1 MLNLKLQMD
10 DDLPLREVVFN
21 TLRQAILRGDLKP
34 KQRLM
39 EVHLADKLG
48 VSRTPIR
55 EAIRML
61 ELEGLVIML
70 PRRGAEVASISRDDL
85 KDVLEVR
92 NSLDTL
98 AVSLACERITD
109 EELVELENASK
120 AFEEATRS
128 NDSIKIA
135 EADVRFHDIIH
146 TASKNNR
153 LCMIE
158 SNLAE
163 RVYRYRLEYIKE
175 LKDFSRLVEEHRL
188 ILDYI
193 KNHQTNLA
201 VEVID
206 IHIKNQM
213 NSILASLEK

>member
-1 MLNLKLQMD
+1 MFNLKLQMN

-70 PRRGAEVASISRDDL
+70 PRRGAEVASISREDL

-98 AVSLACERITD
+98 AVSLACERITE
-109 EELVELENASK
+109 EELEELKKASED
-120 AFEEATRS
+120 FEEATKS

-175 LKDFSRLVEEHRL
+175 LKDFSKLVEEHRQ

-193 KNHQTNLA
+193 KNGKTDMA

-206 IHIKNQM
+206 THIKNQM
-213 NSILASLEK
+213 NSILASLEN

>member
-70 PRRGAEVASISRDDL
+70 PRRGAEVASISREDL

-109 EELVELENASK
+109 EELEELKKASK
-120 AFEEATRS
+120 EFEEVTKS
-128 NDSIKIA
+128 NDAIKIA
-135 EADVRFHDIIH
+135 EADVHFHDIIH
-146 TASKNNR
+146 TASKNKR
-153 LCMIE
+153 LCVIE

-175 LKDFSRLVEEHRL
+175 LKDFSRLIEEHRQ
-188 ILDYI
+188 ILDFIESKNTAQAVDVTYTHI
-193 KNHQTNLA
+193 KNHM
-201 VEVID
+201 
-206 IHIKNQM
+206 H
-213 NSILASLEK
+213 SILATLEK

>member
-206 IHIKNQM
+206 THIKNQM

>member
-109 EELVELENASK
+109 EELIELENASK
-120 AFEEATRS
+120 AFEEATKS

-175 LKDFSRLVEEHRL
+175 LKDFSKLIEEHRL

-193 KNHQTNLA
+193 KNHETKLA
-201 VEVID
+201 VEIID

-213 NSILASLEK
+213 NSILTSLEK

>member
-109 EELVELENASK
+109 DELIELENASK
-120 AFEEATRS
+120 AFEEATKS

-135 EADVRFHDIIH
+135 EADVHFHDIIH

-175 LKDFSRLVEEHRL
+175 LKDFSKLVKEHRL

-193 KNHQTNLA
+193 RNHKTDLA

-206 IHIKNQM
+206 THIKNQM